1 LSRQA
6 AHPILTAMTHIV
18 FALALAL
25 AADDRAADIAAI
37 RAHIESIFQ
46 AFIDKDVR
54 ALERTH
60 GTEWRGFMPG
70 SPEPIRGRDG
80 YMNVTRFVS
89 TQPKGQGSVAYR
101 ISNFDVVFYG
111 DTAVASFVAETDA
124 AWGGERTTQKLTLM
138 DVYHKEPNGWIQVA
152 SSTASHPDEIDRQMS
167 RLRALDPDERAAVL
181 AAREAVWRTWYAGDV
196 AALERLVPPEL
207 VTVGAGPGG
216 FSTRELVLAGSRQFA
231 ASGAKL
237 TRLAFP
243 RTEFQAYGSMVILY
257 TSYETDV
264 TMNGQ
269 TRTERGLATEVFVQ
283 QDGRWLNTAWQ
294 LSPTSGR

>member
-1 LSRQA
+1 MKYLVLTLAFAVTAHAQA
-6 AHPILTAMTHIV
+6 HQQEE
-18 FALALAL
+18 
-25 AADDRAADIAAI
+25 DRAADVAAI

-46 AFIDKDVR
+46 AFIDKDAG

-60 GTEWRGFMPG
+60 GTHWRGFMPG

-89 TQPKGQGSVAYR
+89 TQPKGQGSIAYR
-101 ISNFDVVFYG
+101 ISNFDVMFYG

-124 AWGGERTTQKLTLM
+124 AHGDEKTTTKLTLM
-138 DVYHKEPNGWIQVA
+138 DVYHKEPSGWIQVA
-152 SSTASHPDEIDRQMS
+152 SSTAPHPEEVDRQMS
-167 RLRALDPDERAAVL
+167 RLRTLSPEERAAVL
-181 AAREAVWRTWYAGDV
+181 ASREAVWRMWYAGDV

-207 VTVGAGPGG
+207 LTLGNGPSQ
-216 FSTRELVLAGSRQFA
+216 FSTRELVLAGARNFA

-243 RTEFQAYGSMVILY
+243 RTEFQAYGATVILF

-264 TMNGQ
+264 VKDGR
-269 TRTERGLATEVFVQ
+269 TRTETGVATEVFVQ

-294 LSPTSGR
+294 LSPTSSR

>member
-1 LSRQA
+1 
-6 AHPILTAMTHIV
+6 MKHIV
-18 FALALAL
+18 IACALAVSAP
-25 AADDRAADIAAI
+25 AQTTRPTDARAADVAAI

-60 GTEWRGFMPG
+60 GVEWRGFMPG

-80 YMNVTRFVS
+80 YMKVTSFVA

-124 AWGGERTTQKLTLM
+124 AFGGEKMTQ
-138 DVYHKEPNGWIQVA
+138 
-152 SSTASHPDEIDRQMS
+152 
-167 RLRALDPDERAAVL
+167 
-181 AAREAVWRTWYAGDV
+181 
-196 AALERLVPPEL
+196 
-207 VTVGAGPGG
+207 
-216 FSTRELVLAGSRQFA
+216 
-231 ASGAKL
+231 KL

-243 RTEFQAYGSMVILY
+243 RTELQAYGSTVILY
-257 TSYETDV
+257 TSYEIDV
-264 TMNGQ
+264 TKDGR

-294 LSPTSGR
+294 LSPASNR

>member
-1 LSRQA
+1 MLA
-6 AHPILTAMTHIV
+6 AMIAMLFV
-18 FALALAL
+18 LALTL
-25 AADDRAADIAAI
+25 ADDRAADVAAI

-60 GTEWRGFMPG
+60 GIEWRGFMPG

-89 TQPKGQGSVAYR
+89 RQSKGQGGVAYR

-111 DTAVASFVAETDA
+111 DTAVASFVAETDSID
-124 AWGGERTTQKLTLM
+124 GSQTRTTKLTLM
-138 DVYHKEPNGWIQVA
+138 DVYHKDRAGWIQVA

-167 RLRALDPDERAAVL
+167 RLRTLSDDERAAVL

-196 AALERLVPPEL
+196 AALERLVPSEL
-207 VTVGAGPGG
+207 ITVGFGPGG
-216 FSTRELVLAGSRQFA
+216 FSTRDTVLAGSREFA
-231 ASGAKL
+231 ASGATL

-243 RTEFQAYGSMVILY
+243 RTEFQAYGSTVLLY

-264 TMNGQ
+264 TRDGQ
-269 TRTERGLATEVFVQ
+269 TRTQRGLATEVFVQ

-294 LSPTSGR
+294 LSPTSDR

>member
-1 LSRQA
+1 
-6 AHPILTAMTHIV
+6 MKHIV
-18 FALALAL
+18 IACALAVSAP
-25 AADDRAADIAAI
+25 AQTTRPTDARAADVAAI

-60 GTEWRGFMPG
+60 GVEWRGFMPG

-80 YMNVTRFVS
+80 YMKVTSFVA

-124 AWGGERTTQKLTLM
+124 AFGGEKMTQKLTLM
-138 DVYHKEPNGWIQVA
+138 DVYHKEPGGWIQVA
-152 SSTASHPDEIDRQMS
+152 SGTASHPDEIDRQMS
-167 RLRALDPDERAAVL
+167 RLRMLDNDERAAVL
-181 AAREAVWRTWYAGDV
+181 AAREAVWRTWYAGDI
-196 AALERLVPPEL
+196 AALERLVPAEL
-207 VTVGAGPGG
+207 ITVGPGPDG
-216 FSTRELVLAGSRQFA
+216 FSTRESVVAGSRAFA
-231 ASGAKL
+231 AGGAKL

-243 RTEFQAYGSMVILY
+243 RTELQAYGSTVILY
-257 TSYETDV
+257 TSYEIDV
-264 TMNGQ
+264 TKDGR

-294 LSPTSGR
+294 LSPASNR